1 MVVII
6 KTYSVSMN
14 HKTYLTISNSFI
26 SSVIALLLSFA
37 IFLLYE
43 PNISQAIVSTFRV
56 TQSVTAEISFVVTP
70 SNVAMSPAIAGIT
83 GGNSAGTTSV
93 RVRTNNDI
101 GYNMTIAFSSS
112 TAMRQTSQGNLG
124 SISNYNP
131 TTINVPDL
139 TFANEVFSQFGY
151 TIIASTSADLNTS
164 FRDSGAACNTGSN
177 NTVNTCWLNPST
189 TAKTIIST
197 SLPTSSSGSTSTVAF
212 RINIPPNAVPLVP
225 EGGYTATATL
235 TAVIN

>member
-1 MVVII
+1 
-6 KTYSVSMN
+6 MN
-14 HKTYLTISNSFI
+14 HKIYFTISNSFI

-37 IFLLYE
+37 VFLLFE
-43 PNISQAIVSTFRV
+43 PNIGQAQATSTFRV
-56 TQSVTAEISFVVTP
+56 TQSVTAEISFVV
-70 SNVAMSPAIAGIT
+70 SAANVAMSPSIAGIT

-101 GYNMTIAFSSS
+101 GYNMTIVFSTS
-112 TAMRQTSQGNLG
+112 TAMRQTSQGTG
-124 SISNYNP
+124 GTIRNYNP
-131 TTINVPDL
+131 TTGNVPDL
-139 TFANEVFSQFGY
+139 TFSNEVFSQFGY

-177 NTVNTCWLNPST
+177 NTANTCWLNPST
-189 TAKTIIST
+189 TAKTIINT
-197 SLPTSSSGSTSTVAF
+197 TVPTASSGSTTTVAF
-212 RINIPPNAVPLVP
+212 RINIPANAVPLVP

>member
-6 KTYSVSMN
+6 NTYSLSMN
-14 HKTYLTISNSFI
+14 QKTYLTISNSFI

-37 IFLLYE
+37 VFLVCE
-43 PNISQAIVSTFRV
+43 PNIGQAIVSTFRI

-70 SNVAMSPAIAGIT
+70 SNVAMSPSIAGIT

-101 GYNMTIAFSSS
+101 GYNMTIAFSST

-131 TTINVPDL
+131 TTINVPD
-139 TFANEVFSQFGY
+139 FAFTNEVFSQFGY
-151 TIIASTSADLNTS
+151 TVIASTSADLNTS
-164 FRDSGAACNTGSN
+164 FRDSGAACNTSTGNLANS
-177 NTVNTCWLNPST
+177 CWLNPST
-189 TAKTIIST
+189 TAKTIINT
-197 SLPTSSSGSTSTVAF
+197 SLPSTSSGSTSTIAF
-212 RINIPPNAVPLVP
+212 RINIPPNPVPLVP